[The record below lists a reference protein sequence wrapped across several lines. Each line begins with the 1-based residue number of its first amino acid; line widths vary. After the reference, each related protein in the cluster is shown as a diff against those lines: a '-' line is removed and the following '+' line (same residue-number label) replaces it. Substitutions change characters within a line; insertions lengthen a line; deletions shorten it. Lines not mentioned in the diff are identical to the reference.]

1 MAAFSWLVLCL
12 CAAAAFCSEP
22 MENSGMFEGDM
33 ILTEEQKQDFLYG
46 SPNYQIPLAATKT
59 SLWPTTIPYSMESSI
74 ASSSR
79 AVSAINAAIADYQN
93 LTCLRFVKR
102 TNELGY
108 LHFYQGSGCSSP
120 VGYYRRA
127 NTISLASGCWYKGIV
142 MHEIAHSLGFYHEQS
157 RPDRDNY
164 VTILWNNI
172 ATDKFH
178 RNLVLRQALNLMVDV
193 PAHKNQC
200 LQQAATAR
208 TSTSVIVQDGE
219 RLDYAPKTDTNHGWK
234 RAAERHVAFAE
245 MQQPLLQPSRQQLLH
260 VRKILDSANE

>member
-12 CAAAAFCSEP
+12 CAAVAFCSEP

-127 NTISLASGCWYKGIV
+127 NRISLASGCWSKGIV

-172 ATDKFH
+172 ATGGRPSTQKPVPTTSSALKKCI
-178 RNLVLRQALNLMVDV
+178 NLLGNATTAAPTK
-193 PAHKNQC
+193 PA
-200 LQQAATAR
+200 
-208 TSTSVIVQDGE
+208 
-219 RLDYAPKTDTNHGWK
+219 
-234 RAAERHVAFAE
+234 
-245 MQQPLLQPSRQQLLH
+245 
-260 VRKILDSANE
+260 ILDSANE